1 MTLSKKEQMQVGTE
15 GIFSSTL
22 GHLRVPWA
30 EESAQQKTKLQ
41 LALDTFIYTL
51 YLHKRHTT
59 LVRLTLFLPL
69 RGVAGWLELA

>member
-1 MTLSKKEQMQVGTE
+1 MTLSKKERKQVGTE
-15 GIFSSTL
+15 GIFSNTL

-30 EESAQQKTKLQ
+30 EESTQQKTKLQ

-59 LVRLTLFLPL
+59 LVQLTLFLPL
-69 RGVAGWLELA
+69 RGVTGWLELA

>member
-1 MTLSKKEQMQVGTE
+1 MTLSKKERKQVDTE
-15 GIFSSTL
+15 GVFSSTL

-30 EESAQQKTKLQ
+30 EESTQQKTKLQ
-41 LALDTFIYTL
+41 LALHTFIFTL